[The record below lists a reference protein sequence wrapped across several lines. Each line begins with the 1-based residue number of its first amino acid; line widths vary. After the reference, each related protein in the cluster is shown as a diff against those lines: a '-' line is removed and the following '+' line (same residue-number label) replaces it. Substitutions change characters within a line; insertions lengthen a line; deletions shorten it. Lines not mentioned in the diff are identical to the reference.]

1 MSDYNGKLAV
11 SVIVE
16 KALQASTLEFSAG
29 VVRELSKKYGF
40 DASEALE
47 YLNLNAV
54 EVRRVDK
61 GRRGVNRKSVQPTI
75 PLPFTGVVKEDWC
88 RGIRLNHGLMSQCT
102 MGCVGE
108 GEFCTTCQRQADK
121 NGNGLPTYGHIVGR
135 EKDGWRTP
143 GGKQPTNYGNVME
156 KLNITR
162 EKAIAEAEKFGLTI
176 PEEQFEKKA
185 AQRGR
190 PARKGVATSDTES
203 EDGAPKPVKKRG
215 RPKKDKKVISG
226 SSGGGGDDLIASLM
240 AQANVAVVDNIVPAP
255 EEAKSDSKEEDEAAK
270 IAAKSD
276 SKDEDEAAKKE
287 AKRLE
292 RNAKAKAAR
301 DAKKAAATANAKA
314 PAPVAQAPE
323 PVAAPVAKAPEPVAA
338 PVAKAPVAAQATVSV
353 EEDAEFKEIFQ
364 EPAAVPTKSVEL
376 SQSPVDSESEEEE
389 DATSVSK
396 FEFQGKTYLKDD
408 DGDLYDVETQEHIG
422 NFDEVNQCIDY
433 CDEDED

>member
-1 MSDYNGKLAV
+1 MSDKNGKV
-11 SVIVE
+11 SISVIVE
-16 KALQASTLEFSAG
+16 KALKASTVEYTSG

-40 DASEALE
+40 DASEALMG
-47 YLNLNAV
+47 LNLNSV
-54 EVRRVDK
+54 EVRVVDEKK
-61 GRRGVNRKSVQPTI
+61 GGRAGNRKTVQPGI
-75 PLPFTGVVKEDWC
+75 PLPYTGVVKEDWC

-102 MGCVGE
+102 MGRVGE

-121 NGNGLPTYGHIVGR
+121 NVNGLPTYGHIVGR

-156 KLNITR
+156 KLNLTR

-226 SSGGGGDDLIASLM
+226 SSGGGGDDLIATLM
-240 AQANVAVVDNIVPAP
+240 AQANVAVSDNLAPAH
-255 EEAKSDSKEEDEAAK
+255 EEAKSDSKE
-270 IAAKSD
+270 
-276 SKDEDEAAKKE
+276 EDEAAKKE

-301 DAKKAAATANAKA
+301 DAKKAAAAAAAANAEAPTPVEQAAVAKA
-314 PAPVAQAPE
+314 PAPV
-323 PVAAPVAKAPEPVAA
+323 V
-338 PVAKAPVAAQATVSV
+338 QATVSV
-353 EEDAEFKEIFQ
+353 ENDAEFKEIFQ
-364 EPAAVPTKSVEL
+364 EPAVVPTKSVEL
-376 SQSPVDSESEEEE
+376 SQSPVVSDSESEEED
-389 DATSVSK
+389 DATSVRK

-408 DGDLYDVETQEHIG
+408 DGCLYDLETQEHIG
-422 NFDEVNQCIDY
+422 NFDDVNQCIDY
-433 CDEDED
+433 CDEDEE

>member
-11 SVIVE
+11 SVIVS
-16 KALQASTLEFSAG
+16 KALEASTLEFTEG

-40 DASEALE
+40 DASEALSH
-47 YLNLNAV
+47 LNLNSV
-54 EVRRVDK
+54 EVVLVDEK
-61 GRRGVNRKSVQPTI
+61 KVGRRVNRKTVQPGI
-75 PLPFTGVVKEDWC
+75 PLPYTGVVKEDWC

-102 MGCVGE
+102 MGRVGE

-121 NGNGLPTYGHIVGR
+121 NVNGLPTYGHIVGR
-135 EKDGWRTP
+135 DKEGWRTP

-162 EKAIAEAEKFGLTI
+162 EKAISEAEKFGLTI

-190 PARKGVATSDTES
+190 PARKGTATSDTES

-226 SSGGGGDDLIASLM
+226 SSGGNGDDLIASLM
-240 AQANVAVVDNIVPAP
+240 AQANVVVGNNVVVTAP
-255 EEAKSDSKEEDEAAK
+255 EEAKADSKKE
-270 IAAKSD
+270 
-276 SKDEDEAAKKE
+276 EDEAAKKE

-301 DAKKAAATANAKA
+301 DAKKAAAAAATANA
-314 PAPVAQAPE
+314 QAP
-323 PVAAPVAKAPEPVAA
+323 A
-338 PVAKAPVAAQATVSV
+338 PVAKAPVAKAPVAKATVSV
-353 EEDAEFKEIFQ
+353 ENDAEFKEIFQ
-364 EPAAVPTKSVEL
+364 EPVAVPTKSVEL
-376 SQSPVDSESEEEE
+376 SQSPVVSDSESEEEE
-389 DATSVSK
+389 ATSVSK

-408 DGDLYDVETQEHIG
+408 EGCLYDLDTQEHIG

-433 CDEDED
+433 CDEDEE

>member
-16 KALQASTLEFSAG
+16 KALKASTVEYTSG

-40 DASEALE
+40 DASEALMS
-47 YLNLNAV
+47 LNLNSV
-54 EVRRVDK
+54 EVRVVDEKK
-61 GRRGVNRKSVQPTI
+61 GGRAGNRKTVQPGI
-75 PLPFTGVVKEDWC
+75 PLPYTGVVKEDWC

-102 MGCVGE
+102 MGRVGE

-162 EKAIAEAEKFGLTI
+162 EKAISEAEKFGLTI

-203 EDGAPKPVKKRG
+203 EDGGAKPVKKRG

-226 SSGGGGDDLIASLM
+226 SSGGGGDDLIATLM
-240 AQANVAVVDNIVPAP
+240 AQANVAVSAPAH
-255 EEAKSDSKEEDEAAK
+255 EEAKSDSKE
-270 IAAKSD
+270 
-276 SKDEDEAAKKE
+276 EDEAAKKE

-301 DAKKAAATANAKA
+301 DAKKAAAAAANAEAPAPVEEAPVAKA
-314 PAPVAQAPE
+314 PAPVAQAP
-323 PVAAPVAKAPEPVAA
+323 VAAPVV
-338 PVAKAPVAAQATVSV
+338 QATVSV

-364 EPAAVPTKSVEL
+364 EPVAVATKSAEL
-376 SQSPVDSESEEEE
+376 SQSPVVSDSESEEE

-396 FEFQGKTYLKDD
+396 FEFEGKTYLKDD
-408 DGDLYDVETQEHIG
+408 DGCLYDLETQEHIG
-422 NFDEVNQCIDY
+422 NFDDVNQCIDY
-433 CDEDED
+433 CDDE

>member
-1 MSDYNGKLAV
+1 MSDKNGKV
-11 SVIVE
+11 SISVIVE
-16 KALQASTLEFSAG
+16 KALKASTVEYTSG

-40 DASEALE
+40 DASEALMG
-47 YLNLNAV
+47 LNLNSV
-54 EVRRVDK
+54 EVRVVDEKK
-61 GRRGVNRKSVQPTI
+61 GGRAGNRKTVQPGI
-75 PLPFTGVVKEDWC
+75 PLPYTGVVKEDWC

-102 MGCVGE
+102 MGRVGE

-121 NGNGLPTYGHIVGR
+121 NVNGLPTYGHIVGR

-162 EKAIAEAEKFGLTI
+162 EKAISEAEKFGLTI

-226 SSGGGGDDLIASLM
+226 SSGGGGDDLIATLM
-240 AQANVAVVDNIVPAP
+240 AQANVAVSDNVVPAP
-255 EEAKSDSKEEDEAAK
+255 EETKSDSKE
-270 IAAKSD
+270 
-276 SKDEDEAAKKE
+276 EDEAAKKE

-301 DAKKAAATANAKA
+301 DAKKAAAAAAAANAEAPTPVEQAAVAKA
-314 PAPVAQAPE
+314 PAPV
-323 PVAAPVAKAPEPVAA
+323 V
-338 PVAKAPVAAQATVSV
+338 QATVSV
-353 EEDAEFKEIFQ
+353 ENDAEFKEIFQ
-364 EPAAVPTKSVEL
+364 EPAVVPTKSVEL
-376 SQSPVDSESEEEE
+376 SQSPVVSDSESEEED

-396 FEFQGKTYLKDD
+396 FDFQGKTYLKDD
-408 DGDLYDVETQEHIG
+408 DGCLYDLETQEHIG
-422 NFDEVNQCIDY
+422 NFDDVNQCIDY
-433 CDEDED
+433 CDEDEE

>member
-1 MSDYNGKLAV
+1 MSDKNGKV
-11 SVIVE
+11 SISVIVE
-16 KALQASTLEFSAG
+16 KALKASTVEYTSG

-40 DASEALE
+40 DASEALMG
-47 YLNLNAV
+47 LNLNSV
-54 EVRRVDK
+54 EVRVVDEKK
-61 GRRGVNRKSVQPTI
+61 GGRAGNRKTVQPGI
-75 PLPFTGVVKEDWC
+75 PLPYTGVVKEDWC

-102 MGCVGE
+102 MGRVGE

-121 NGNGLPTYGHIVGR
+121 NVNGLPTYGHIVGR

-162 EKAIAEAEKFGLTI
+162 EKAISEAEKFGLTI

-226 SSGGGGDDLIASLM
+226 SSGGGGDDLIATLM
-240 AQANVAVVDNIVPAP
+240 AQANVAVSDNLAPAH
-255 EEAKSDSKEEDEAAK
+255 EEAKSDSKE
-270 IAAKSD
+270 
-276 SKDEDEAAKKE
+276 EDEAAKKE

-301 DAKKAAATANAKA
+301 DAKKAAAAAAAANAEAPAPVEQGPVAKA
-314 PAPVAQAPE
+314 PAPV
-323 PVAAPVAKAPEPVAA
+323 V
-338 PVAKAPVAAQATVSV
+338 QATVSV

-364 EPAAVPTKSVEL
+364 EPATVATKSAEL
-376 SQSPVDSESEEEE
+376 SKSPVVSDSESEEED

-396 FEFQGKTYLKDD
+396 FDFQGKTYLKDD
-408 DGDLYDVETQEHIG
+408 DGCLYDLETQEHIG
-422 NFDEVNQCIDY
+422 NFDDVNQCIDY
-433 CDEDED
+433 CDEDEE

>member
-1 MSDYNGKLAV
+1 MSDKNGKV
-11 SVIVE
+11 SISVIVE
-16 KALQASTLEFSAG
+16 KALKASTVEYTSG

-40 DASEALE
+40 DASEALMS
-47 YLNLNAV
+47 LNLNSV
-54 EVRRVDK
+54 EVRVVDEKK
-61 GRRGVNRKSVQPTI
+61 GGRAGNRKTVQPGI
-75 PLPFTGVVKEDWC
+75 PLPYTGVVKEDWC

-102 MGCVGE
+102 MGRVGE

-121 NGNGLPTYGHIVGR
+121 NVNGLPTYGHIVGR

-226 SSGGGGDDLIASLM
+226 SSGGGGDDLIATLM
-240 AQANVAVVDNIVPAP
+240 AQANVAVSDNLAPAH
-255 EEAKSDSKEEDEAAK
+255 EEAKSDSKE
-270 IAAKSD
+270 
-276 SKDEDEAAKKE
+276 EDEAAKKE

-301 DAKKAAATANAKA
+301 DAKKAAAAAEAAAEAAAAAAAANAKAPTPVEQGPVAKA
-314 PAPVAQAPE
+314 PAPV
-323 PVAAPVAKAPEPVAA
+323 V
-338 PVAKAPVAAQATVSV
+338 QATVSV

-364 EPAAVPTKSVEL
+364 EPAAVATKSVEL
-376 SQSPVDSESEEEE
+376 SQSPVVSDSESEEED
-389 DATSVSK
+389 DATSVRK

-408 DGDLYDVETQEHIG
+408 DGCLYDLETQEHIG
-422 NFDEVNQCIDY
+422 NFDDVNQCIDY
-433 CDEDED
+433 CDEDEE

>member
-1 MSDYNGKLAV
+1 MSDKNGKV
-11 SVIVE
+11 SISVIVE
-16 KALQASTLEFSAG
+16 KALKASTVEYTSG

-40 DASEALE
+40 DASEALMS
-47 YLNLNAV
+47 LNLNSV
-54 EVRRVDK
+54 EVRVVDEKK
-61 GRRGVNRKSVQPTI
+61 GGRAGNRKTVQPGI
-75 PLPFTGVVKEDWC
+75 PLPYTGVVKEDWC

-102 MGCVGE
+102 MGRVGE

-121 NGNGLPTYGHIVGR
+121 NVNGLPTYGHIVGR

-226 SSGGGGDDLIASLM
+226 SSGGGGDDLIATLM
-240 AQANVAVVDNIVPAP
+240 AQANVAVSDNLAPAH

-270 IAAKSD
+270 
-276 SKDEDEAAKKE
+276 KE
-287 AKRLE
+287 AKRP
-292 RNAKAKAAR
+292 N
-301 DAKKAAATANAKA
+301 T
-314 PAPVAQAPE
+314 
-323 PVAAPVAKAPEPVAA
+323 
-338 PVAKAPVAAQATVSV
+338 
-353 EEDAEFKEIFQ
+353 
-364 EPAAVPTKSVEL
+364 
-376 SQSPVDSESEEEE
+376 
-389 DATSVSK
+389 
-396 FEFQGKTYLKDD
+396 
-408 DGDLYDVETQEHIG
+408 
-422 NFDEVNQCIDY
+422 
-433 CDEDED
+433 

>member
-11 SVIVE
+11 SVIVS
-16 KALQASTLEFSAG
+16 KALEASTLEFTEG

-40 DASEALE
+40 DASEALSH
-47 YLNLNAV
+47 LNLNSV
-54 EVRRVDK
+54 EVVLVDEK
-61 GRRGVNRKSVQPTI
+61 KVGRRVNRKTVQPGI
-75 PLPFTGVVKEDWC
+75 PLPYTGVVKEDWC

-102 MGCVGE
+102 MGRVGE

-135 EKDGWRTP
+135 DKEGWRTP

-162 EKAIAEAEKFGLTI
+162 EKAISEAEKFGLTI

-190 PARKGVATSDTES
+190 PARKGTATSDTES

-226 SSGGGGDDLIASLM
+226 SSGGSGDDLIASLM
-240 AQANVAVVDNIVPAP
+240 AQANVVVGNNVVVTAP
-255 EEAKSDSKEEDEAAK
+255 EEAKADSKKEEDEMTK

-276 SKDEDEAAKKE
+276 SKKEEDEAAKKE

-301 DAKKAAATANAKA
+301 DAKKAAAAAATANA
-314 PAPVAQAPE
+314 QAP
-323 PVAAPVAKAPEPVAA
+323 A
-338 PVAKAPVAAQATVSV
+338 PVAKAPVAKAPVAKATVSV
-353 EEDAEFKEIFQ
+353 ENDAEFKEIFQ
-364 EPAAVPTKSVEL
+364 EPVAVPTKSVEL
-376 SQSPVDSESEEEE
+376 SQSPVVSDSESEEEE
-389 DATSVSK
+389 ATSVSK

-408 DGDLYDVETQEHIG
+408 EGCLYDLDTQEHIG

-433 CDEDED
+433 CDEDEE

>member
-1 MSDYNGKLAV
+1 MSDKNGKV
-11 SVIVE
+11 SISVIVD
-16 KALQASTLEFSAG
+16 KALKASTVEYTSG

-40 DASEALE
+40 DASEALMS
-47 YLNLNAV
+47 LNLNSV
-54 EVRRVDK
+54 EVRVVDEKK
-61 GRRGVNRKSVQPTI
+61 GGRAGNRKTVQPGI
-75 PLPFTGVVKEDWC
+75 PLPYTGVVKEDWC

-102 MGCVGE
+102 MGRVGE

-121 NGNGLPTYGHIVGR
+121 NVNGLPTYGHIVGR

-226 SSGGGGDDLIASLM
+226 SSGGGGDDLIATLM
-240 AQANVAVVDNIVPAP
+240 AQANVAVSDNLAPAH
-255 EEAKSDSKEEDEAAK
+255 EEAKSDSKE
-270 IAAKSD
+270 
-276 SKDEDEAAKKE
+276 EDEAAKKE

-301 DAKKAAATANAKA
+301 DAKKAAAAAEAAAAAAAAANAKAPTPVEQGPVAKA
-314 PAPVAQAPE
+314 PAPV
-323 PVAAPVAKAPEPVAA
+323 V
-338 PVAKAPVAAQATVSV
+338 QATVSV

-364 EPAAVPTKSVEL
+364 EPGAVATKSAEL
-376 SQSPVDSESEEEE
+376 SQSPVVSDSESEEED

-408 DGDLYDVETQEHIG
+408 DGCLYDLETQEHIG
-422 NFDEVNQCIDY
+422 NFDDVNQCIDY
-433 CDEDED
+433 CDEDEE

>member
-16 KALQASTLEFSAG
+16 KALQASTLEFTAG
-29 VVRELSKKYGF
+29 VVKELSKKYGF
-40 DASEALE
+40 DASEALQD
-47 YLNLNAV
+47 LNLNAV

-61 GRRGVNRKSVQPTI
+61 GRVGVNRKSVQPTI
-75 PLPFTGVVKEDWC
+75 PLPYTGVVKEDWC

-162 EKAIAEAEKFGLTI
+162 EKAISEAEKFGLTI

-203 EDGAPKPVKKRG
+203 EDGAPKLVKKRG

-226 SSGGGGDDLIASLM
+226 SSGGGGDDLIATLM
-240 AQANVAVVDNIVPAP
+240 AQANVAVSDNLAPAH
-255 EEAKSDSKEEDEAAK
+255 EEAKSDSQKEEDEVTK

-276 SKDEDEAAKKE
+276 STKEEDEAAKKE

-301 DAKKAAATANAKA
+301 DAKKAAAAANVKA
-314 PAPVAQAPE
+314 PE
-323 PVAAPVAKAPEPVAA
+323 PVAKAPEPVAA
-338 PVAKAPVAAQATVSV
+338 QATENSV
-353 EEDAEFKEIFQ
+353 ENDAEFKEIFQ
-364 EPAAVPTKSVEL
+364 EPAAMATKSAEL
-376 SQSPVDSESEEEE
+376 SQSPVVSDSESEEED

-396 FEFQGKTYLKDD
+396 FEFEGKTYLKDD
-408 DGDLYDVETQEHIG
+408 DGCLYDLETQEHIG

-433 CDEDED
+433 CDDE

>member
-1 MSDYNGKLAV
+1 MSDKNGKV
-11 SVIVE
+11 SISVIVE
-16 KALQASTLEFSAG
+16 KALKASTVEYTSG

-40 DASEALE
+40 DASEALMG
-47 YLNLNAV
+47 LNLNSV
-54 EVRRVDK
+54 EVRVVDEKK
-61 GRRGVNRKSVQPTI
+61 GGRAGNRKTVQPGI
-75 PLPFTGVVKEDWC
+75 PLPYTGVVKEDWC

-102 MGCVGE
+102 MGRVGE

-121 NGNGLPTYGHIVGR
+121 NVNGLPTYGHIVGR

-162 EKAIAEAEKFGLTI
+162 EKAISEAEKFGLTI

-226 SSGGGGDDLIASLM
+226 SSGGGGDDLIATLM
-240 AQANVAVVDNIVPAP
+240 AQANVAVSDNLAPAH
-255 EEAKSDSKEEDEAAK
+255 EEAKSDSKE
-270 IAAKSD
+270 
-276 SKDEDEAAKKE
+276 EDEAAKKE

-301 DAKKAAATANAKA
+301 DAKKAAAAAAAANAEAPTPVEQAAVAKA
-314 PAPVAQAPE
+314 PAPV
-323 PVAAPVAKAPEPVAA
+323 V
-338 PVAKAPVAAQATVSV
+338 QATVSV
-353 EEDAEFKEIFQ
+353 ENDAEFKEIFQ
-364 EPAAVPTKSVEL
+364 EPAVVPTKSVEL
-376 SQSPVDSESEEEE
+376 SQSPVVSDSESEEED
-389 DATSVSK
+389 DATSVRK

-408 DGDLYDVETQEHIG
+408 DGCLYDLETQEHIG
-422 NFDEVNQCIDY
+422 NFDDVNQCIDY
-433 CDEDED
+433 CDEDEE

>member
-16 KALQASTLEFSAG
+16 KALKASTVEYTSG

-40 DASEALE
+40 DASEALMS
-47 YLNLNAV
+47 LNLNSV
-54 EVRRVDK
+54 EVRVVDEKK
-61 GRRGVNRKSVQPTI
+61 GGRAGNRKTVQPGI
-75 PLPFTGVVKEDWC
+75 PLPYTGVVKEDWC

-102 MGCVGE
+102 MGRVGE

-162 EKAIAEAEKFGLTI
+162 EKAISEAEKFGLTI

-226 SSGGGGDDLIASLM
+226 SSGGGGDDLIATLM
-240 AQANVAVVDNIVPAP
+240 AQANVAVSDNLAPAH
-255 EEAKSDSKEEDEAAK
+255 EEAKSDSKE
-270 IAAKSD
+270 
-276 SKDEDEAAKKE
+276 EDEAAKKE

-301 DAKKAAATANAKA
+301 DAKKAAAAAANAEA
-314 PAPVAQAPE
+314 PAPVE
-323 PVAAPVAKAPEPVAA
+323 EAPVAKAA
-338 PVAKAPVAAQATVSV
+338 VAKAPARVVQATVSV

-364 EPAAVPTKSVEL
+364 EPGAVATKSAEL
-376 SQSPVDSESEEEE
+376 SQSPVVSDSESEEE

-396 FEFQGKTYLKDD
+396 FEFQGKIYLKDD
-408 DGDLYDVETQEHIG
+408 DGCLYDLETQEHIG
-422 NFDEVNQCIDY
+422 NFDDVNQCIDY
-433 CDEDED
+433 CDEE

>member
-1 MSDYNGKLAV
+1 MSDKNGKV
-11 SVIVE
+11 SISVIVE
-16 KALQASTLEFSAG
+16 KALKASTVEYTSG

-40 DASEALE
+40 DASEALMG
-47 YLNLNAV
+47 LNLNSV
-54 EVRRVDK
+54 EVRVVDEKK
-61 GRRGVNRKSVQPTI
+61 GGRAGNRKTVQPGI
-75 PLPFTGVVKEDWC
+75 PLPYTGVVKEDWC

-102 MGCVGE
+102 MGRVGE

-121 NGNGLPTYGHIVGR
+121 NVNGLPTYGHIVGR

-162 EKAIAEAEKFGLTI
+162 EKAISEAEKFGLTI

-226 SSGGGGDDLIASLM
+226 SSGGGGDDLIATLM
-240 AQANVAVVDNIVPAP
+240 AQANVAVSDNVVPAP
-255 EEAKSDSKEEDEAAK
+255 EETKSDSKE
-270 IAAKSD
+270 
-276 SKDEDEAAKKE
+276 EDEAAKKE

-301 DAKKAAATANAKA
+301 DAKKAAAAAAAANAEAPTPVEQAAVAKA
-314 PAPVAQAPE
+314 PAPV
-323 PVAAPVAKAPEPVAA
+323 V
-338 PVAKAPVAAQATVSV
+338 QATVSV
-353 EEDAEFKEIFQ
+353 ENDAEFKEIFQ
-364 EPAAVPTKSVEL
+364 EPAVVPTKSVEL
-376 SQSPVDSESEEEE
+376 SQSPVVSDSESEEED
-389 DATSVSK
+389 DATSVRK

-408 DGDLYDVETQEHIG
+408 DGCLYDLETQEHIG
-422 NFDEVNQCIDY
+422 NFDDVNQCIDY
-433 CDEDED
+433 CDEDEE

>member
-1 MSDYNGKLAV
+1 MSDKNGKV
-11 SVIVE
+11 SISVIVE
-16 KALQASTLEFSAG
+16 KALKASTVEYTSG

-40 DASEALE
+40 DASEALMS
-47 YLNLNAV
+47 LNLNSV
-54 EVRRVDK
+54 EVRVVDEKK
-61 GRRGVNRKSVQPTI
+61 GGRAGNRKTVQPGI
-75 PLPFTGVVKEDWC
+75 PLPYTGVVKEDWC

-102 MGCVGE
+102 MGRVGE

-121 NGNGLPTYGHIVGR
+121 NVNGLPTYGHIVGR

-190 PARKGVATSDTES
+190 PARKGVAASDTES
-203 EDGAPKPVKKRG
+203 EDGGAKPVKKRG

-226 SSGGGGDDLIASLM
+226 SSGGGGDDLIATLM
-240 AQANVAVVDNIVPAP
+240 AQANVAVSDNLAPAH
-255 EEAKSDSKEEDEAAK
+255 EEAKSDSKE
-270 IAAKSD
+270 
-276 SKDEDEAAKKE
+276 EDEAAKKE

-301 DAKKAAATANAKA
+301 DAKKAAAAAEAAAEAAAAAAAANAKAPTPVEQGPVAKA
-314 PAPVAQAPE
+314 PAPV
-323 PVAAPVAKAPEPVAA
+323 V
-338 PVAKAPVAAQATVSV
+338 QATVSV

-364 EPAAVPTKSVEL
+364 EPAAVATKSVEL
-376 SQSPVDSESEEEE
+376 SQSPVVSDSESEEED
-389 DATSVSK
+389 DATSVRK

-408 DGDLYDVETQEHIG
+408 DGCLYDLETQEHIG
-422 NFDEVNQCIDY
+422 NFDDVNQCIDY
-433 CDEDED
+433 CDEDEE

>member
-1 MSDYNGKLAV
+1 MSDKNGKV
-11 SVIVE
+11 SISVIVE
-16 KALQASTLEFSAG
+16 KALKASTVEYTSG

-40 DASEALE
+40 DASEALMG
-47 YLNLNAV
+47 LNLNSV
-54 EVRRVDK
+54 EVRVVDEKK
-61 GRRGVNRKSVQPTI
+61 GGRAGNRKTVQPGI
-75 PLPFTGVVKEDWC
+75 PLPYTGVVKEDWC

-102 MGCVGE
+102 MGRVGE

-121 NGNGLPTYGHIVGR
+121 NVNGLPTYGHIVGR

-162 EKAIAEAEKFGLTI
+162 EKAISEAEKFGLTI

-226 SSGGGGDDLIASLM
+226 SSGGGGDDLIATLM
-240 AQANVAVVDNIVPAP
+240 AQANVAVSDNLAPAH
-255 EEAKSDSKEEDEAAK
+255 EEAKSDSKE
-270 IAAKSD
+270 
-276 SKDEDEAAKKE
+276 EDEAAKKE

-301 DAKKAAATANAKA
+301 DAKKAAAAAAANAEAPTPVEQAAVAKA
-314 PAPVAQAPE
+314 PAPV
-323 PVAAPVAKAPEPVAA
+323 V
-338 PVAKAPVAAQATVSV
+338 QATVSV
-353 EEDAEFKEIFQ
+353 ENDAEFKEIFQ
-364 EPAAVPTKSVEL
+364 EPAVVPTKSVEL
-376 SQSPVDSESEEEE
+376 SQSPVVSDSESEEED
-389 DATSVSK
+389 DATSVRK

-408 DGDLYDVETQEHIG
+408 DGCLYDLETQEHIG
-422 NFDEVNQCIDY
+422 NFDDVNQCIDY
-433 CDEDED
+433 CDEDEE

>member
-1 MSDYNGKLAV
+1 MSDKNGKV
-11 SVIVE
+11 SISVIVE
-16 KALQASTLEFSAG
+16 KALKASTVEYTSG

-40 DASEALE
+40 DASEALMS
-47 YLNLNAV
+47 LNLNSV
-54 EVRRVDK
+54 EVRVVDEKK
-61 GRRGVNRKSVQPTI
+61 GGRAGNRKTVQPGI
-75 PLPFTGVVKEDWC
+75 PLPYTGVVKEDWC

-102 MGCVGE
+102 MGRVGE

-121 NGNGLPTYGHIVGR
+121 NVNGLPTYGHIVGR

-226 SSGGGGDDLIASLM
+226 SSGGGGDDLIATLM
-240 AQANVAVVDNIVPAP
+240 AQANVAVSDNLAPAH
-255 EEAKSDSKEEDEAAK
+255 EEAKSDSKE
-270 IAAKSD
+270 
-276 SKDEDEAAKKE
+276 EDEAAKKE

-301 DAKKAAATANAKA
+301 DAKKAAAAAEAAAAAAAAANAKAPTPVEQGPVAKA
-314 PAPVAQAPE
+314 PAPV
-323 PVAAPVAKAPEPVAA
+323 V
-338 PVAKAPVAAQATVSV
+338 QATVSV

-364 EPAAVPTKSVEL
+364 EPGAVATKSAEL
-376 SQSPVDSESEEEE
+376 SQSPVVSDSESEEED

-408 DGDLYDVETQEHIG
+408 DGCLYDLETQEHIG
-422 NFDEVNQCIDY
+422 NFDDVNQCIDY
-433 CDEDED
+433 CDEDEE

>member
-1 MSDYNGKLAV
+1 MSDKNGKV
-11 SVIVE
+11 SISVIVE
-16 KALQASTLEFSAG
+16 KALKASTVEYTSG

-40 DASEALE
+40 DASEALMG
-47 YLNLNAV
+47 LNLNSV
-54 EVRRVDK
+54 EVRVVDEKK
-61 GRRGVNRKSVQPTI
+61 GGRAGNRKTVQPGI
-75 PLPFTGVVKEDWC
+75 PLPYTGVVKEDWC

-102 MGCVGE
+102 MGRVGE

-121 NGNGLPTYGHIVGR
+121 NVNGLPTYGHIVGR

-162 EKAIAEAEKFGLTI
+162 EKAISEAEKFGLTI

-226 SSGGGGDDLIASLM
+226 SSGGGGDDLIATLM
-240 AQANVAVVDNIVPAP
+240 AQANVAVSDNLAPAH
-255 EEAKSDSKEEDEAAK
+255 EEAKSDSKE
-270 IAAKSD
+270 
-276 SKDEDEAAKKE
+276 EDEAAKKE

-301 DAKKAAATANAKA
+301 DAKKAAAAAEAAAAAAAAAANAEAPTPVEQAAVAKA
-314 PAPVAQAPE
+314 PAPV
-323 PVAAPVAKAPEPVAA
+323 V
-338 PVAKAPVAAQATVSV
+338 QATVSV
-353 EEDAEFKEIFQ
+353 ENDAEFKEIFQ
-364 EPAAVPTKSVEL
+364 EPAVVPTKSVEL
-376 SQSPVDSESEEEE
+376 SQSPVVSDSESEEED
-389 DATSVSK
+389 DATSVRK

-408 DGDLYDVETQEHIG
+408 DGCLYDLETQEHIG
-422 NFDEVNQCIDY
+422 NFDDVNQCIDY
-433 CDEDED
+433 CDEDEE

>member
-1 MSDYNGKLAV
+1 MSDKNGKV
-11 SVIVE
+11 SISVIVE
-16 KALQASTLEFSAG
+16 KALKASTVEYTSG

-40 DASEALE
+40 DASEALMS
-47 YLNLNAV
+47 LNLNSV
-54 EVRRVDK
+54 EVRVVDEKK
-61 GRRGVNRKSVQPTI
+61 GGRAGNRKTVQPGI
-75 PLPFTGVVKEDWC
+75 PLPYTGVVKEDWC

-102 MGCVGE
+102 MGRVGE

-121 NGNGLPTYGHIVGR
+121 NVNGLPTYGHIVGR

-162 EKAIAEAEKFGLTI
+162 EKAISEAEKFGLTI

-226 SSGGGGDDLIASLM
+226 SSGGGGDDLIATLM
-240 AQANVAVVDNIVPAP
+240 AQANVAVSDNLAPAH
-255 EEAKSDSKEEDEAAK
+255 EEAKSDSKE
-270 IAAKSD
+270 
-276 SKDEDEAAKKE
+276 EDEAAKKE

-301 DAKKAAATANAKA
+301 DAKKAAAAAANAKAPTPVEQGPVAKA
-314 PAPVAQAPE
+314 PAPV
-323 PVAAPVAKAPEPVAA
+323 V
-338 PVAKAPVAAQATVSV
+338 QATVSV

-364 EPAAVPTKSVEL
+364 EPGAVATKSAEL
-376 SQSPVDSESEEEE
+376 SQSPVVSDSESEEED

-408 DGDLYDVETQEHIG
+408 DGCLYDLETQEHIG
-422 NFDEVNQCIDY
+422 NFDDVNQCIDY
-433 CDEDED
+433 CDEDEE

>member
-1 MSDYNGKLAV
+1 MTVFNCEV
-11 SVIVE
+11 EISVIVE
-16 KALQASTLEFSAG
+16 NAFVASTRNFTEGA
-29 VVRELSKKYGF
+29 VRELSKKYGF
-40 DASEALE
+40 DASEALG
-47 YLNLNAV
+47 YLNLNV
-54 EVRRVDK
+54 LKVRRADK
-61 GRRGVNRKSVQPTI
+61 SRRVVNRKSVQPTI
-75 PLPFTGVVKEDWC
+75 PLPFCGREKEEWC

-102 MGCVGE
+102 MGRSGE
-108 GEFCTTCQRQADK
+108 GEFCKTCQCQSDK
-121 NGNGLPTYGHIVGR
+121 NGNGLPTYGHIAGR

-156 KLNITR
+156 KLNISR
-162 EKAIAEAEKFGLTI
+162 EKAISEAEKFGLTI

-190 PARKGVATSDTES
+190 PARKGTATSDTES
-203 EDGAPKPVKKRG
+203 EDGAPKLVKKRG

-226 SSGGGGDDLIASLM
+226 SSGGSGDDLIASLM
-240 AQANVAVVDNIVPAP
+240 AHANVAVVNNLVPAT
-255 EEAKSDSKEEDEAAK
+255 EEAKSDSKKEEDEATK
-270 IAAKSD
+270 T
-276 SKDEDEAAKKE
+276 E

-301 DAKKAAATANAKA
+301 DVKKAAATANA
-314 PAPVAQAPE
+314 
-323 PVAAPVAKAPEPVAA
+323 PVAKA
-338 PVAKAPVAAQATVSV
+338 PVAKAPVAQAPVAKAPVAQAPVAQAPVAQATVSV

-376 SQSPVDSESEEEE
+376 SQSPVDSESEDEEE
-389 DATSVSK
+389 ATSVSK

>member
-11 SVIVE
+11 SVIVS
-16 KALQASTLEFSAG
+16 KALEASTLEFTEG

-40 DASEALE
+40 DASEALSH
-47 YLNLNAV
+47 LNLNSV
-54 EVRRVDK
+54 EVVLVDEK
-61 GRRGVNRKSVQPTI
+61 KVGRRVNRKTVQPGI
-75 PLPFTGVVKEDWC
+75 PLPYTGVVKEDWC

-102 MGCVGE
+102 MGRVGE

-135 EKDGWRTP
+135 DKEGWRTP

-162 EKAIAEAEKFGLTI
+162 EKAISEAEKFGLTI

-190 PARKGVATSDTES
+190 PARKGTATSDTES

-226 SSGGGGDDLIASLM
+226 SSGGNGDDLIASLM
-240 AQANVAVVDNIVPAP
+240 AQANVVVGNNVVVTAP
-255 EEAKSDSKEEDEAAK
+255 EEAKADSKKE
-270 IAAKSD
+270 
-276 SKDEDEAAKKE
+276 EDEAAKKE

-301 DAKKAAATANAKA
+301 DAKKAAAAAATANA
-314 PAPVAQAPE
+314 QAP
-323 PVAAPVAKAPEPVAA
+323 A
-338 PVAKAPVAAQATVSV
+338 PVAKAPVAKAPVAKATVSV
-353 EEDAEFKEIFQ
+353 ENDAEFKEIFQ
-364 EPAAVPTKSVEL
+364 EPVAVPTKSAEL
-376 SQSPVDSESEEEE
+376 SQSPVVSDSDSEEEE
-389 DATSVSK
+389 ATSVSK

-408 DGDLYDVETQEHIG
+408 EGCLYDLDTQEHIG

-433 CDEDED
+433 CDEDEE

>member
-1 MSDYNGKLAV
+1 MSDKNGKV
-11 SVIVE
+11 SISVIVE
-16 KALQASTLEFSAG
+16 KALKASTVEYTSG

-40 DASEALE
+40 DASEALMG
-47 YLNLNAV
+47 LNLNSV
-54 EVRRVDK
+54 EVRVVDEKK
-61 GRRGVNRKSVQPTI
+61 GGRAGNRKTVQPGI
-75 PLPFTGVVKEDWC
+75 PLPYTGVVKEDWC

-102 MGCVGE
+102 MGRVGE

-121 NGNGLPTYGHIVGR
+121 NVNGLPTYGHIVGR

-162 EKAIAEAEKFGLTI
+162 EKAISEAEKFGLTI

-226 SSGGGGDDLIASLM
+226 SSGGGGDDLIATLM
-240 AQANVAVVDNIVPAP
+240 AQANVAVSDNVVPAP
-255 EEAKSDSKEEDEAAK
+255 EETKSDSKE
-270 IAAKSD
+270 
-276 SKDEDEAAKKE
+276 EDEAAKKE

-301 DAKKAAATANAKA
+301 DAKKAAAAAAAANAEAPTPVEQAAVAKA
-314 PAPVAQAPE
+314 PAPV
-323 PVAAPVAKAPEPVAA
+323 V
-338 PVAKAPVAAQATVSV
+338 QATVSV
-353 EEDAEFKEIFQ
+353 ENDAEFKEIFQ
-364 EPAAVPTKSVEL
+364 EPAVVPTKSVEL
-376 SQSPVDSESEEEE
+376 SQSPVVSDSESEEED
-389 DATSVSK
+389 DATSVRK

-408 DGDLYDVETQEHIG
+408 DGCLYDLETQEHIG

-433 CDEDED
+433 CDDE